1 MYSFGVLFCQNKNEN
16 VIYAPVKGT
25 CIDITEV
32 DDIGFSSKMMG
43 DGVAIVPI
51 EGIVTA
57 PCDGKISMIFD
68 TGHAFGMEAN
78 NGAEILIHIG
88 IDTVNLNGEGFE
100 ILKKPG
106 QKVKRGE
113 PVIRFDLEKVK
124 KLYDTATMV
133 IMTNGKNFVKTA
145 VGCNVDNDTKI
156 FGDIQ

>member
-1 MYSFGVLFCQNKNEN
+1 MFGFFKNKNEN

-43 DGVAIVPI
+43 DGGAIGPI

>member
-1 MYSFGVLFCQNKNEN
+1 MFGFFKNKNEN

-32 DDIGFSSKMMG
+32 DDIGFSSKIMG
-43 DGVAIVPI
+43 DGVAIVPT

-100 ILKKPG
+100 ILKKTG

>member
-1 MYSFGVLFCQNKNEN
+1 MFGFFKNKNEN
-16 VIYAPVKGT
+16 VIYAPVKVT

>member
-1 MYSFGVLFCQNKNEN
+1 MFGFFKNKNEN

-156 FGDIQ
+156 FWDIQ